1 MSESPEPKRAAT
13 PLAEP
18 DTPAPETGLDDF
30 LCFAI
35 YEANLAFNQLYRSLL
50 EGLGLTYP
58 QYLVMTLLWR
68 QDERT
73 VKDIGEALSL
83 EYNTLTPLIK
93 RLETMGLVS
102 RTRDSA
108 DQRVV
113 NVALTARG
121 RELQKEANTVPGC
134 VTEASGLSPDAF
146 SDLKTALNVLR
157 DNIGAYKETESE

>member
-1 MSESPEPKRAAT
+1 MSESTNPKHPAVPSPEP
-13 PLAEP
+13 EI
-18 DTPAPETGLDDF
+18 PAGETGLDDF

-68 QDERT
+68 RDKRT

-102 RTRDSA
+102 RTRDST

-113 NVALTARG
+113 NVALSARG
-121 RELQKEANTVPGC
+121 RELQKEAHAVPGC
-134 VTEASGLSPDAF
+134 VTEASGLSPGAF
-146 SDLKTALNVLR
+146 ADLKTALNALR
-157 DNIGAYKETESE
+157 DNIGTYTETEGK